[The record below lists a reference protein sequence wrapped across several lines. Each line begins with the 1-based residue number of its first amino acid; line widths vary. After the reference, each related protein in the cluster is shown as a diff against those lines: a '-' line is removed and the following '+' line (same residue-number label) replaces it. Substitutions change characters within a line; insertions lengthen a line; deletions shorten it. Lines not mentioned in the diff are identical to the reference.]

1 MDVSD
6 LEVKEVA
13 VDTAKKTAKTTR
25 GCAVWI
31 INLVAML
38 AVVIILFFGVKWWLS
53 SYTHHGEGIE
63 VPNLYGM
70 THQTALHQL
79 DSVGL
84 LVVANDSSYVEGM
97 PAGAIIQQNPGPGMM
112 VKSGRIIY
120 HKINSAQKVNHTV
133 LLRLNDAIKDGN
145 GKTEFTRFLDW
156 NETTNGSGSVPITLT
171 DIETKT
177 GTKDYYV
184 LVGNWSGQ
192 AFKEI
197 TLTLEEC

>member
-1 MDVSD
+1 MAEWPNNVNNKFYGLDAQ
-6 LEVKEVA
+6 A
-13 VDTAKKTAKTTR
+13 VENREATK
-25 GCAVWI
+25 
-31 INLVAML
+31 
-38 AVVIILFFGVKWWLS
+38 
-53 SYTHHGEGIE
+53 Y
-63 VPNLYGM
+63 
-70 THQTALHQL
+70 
-79 DSVGL
+79 
-84 LVVANDSSYVEGM
+84 
-97 PAGAIIQQNPGPGMM
+97 
-112 VKSGRIIY
+112 KSGRIIY

-171 DIETKT
+171 DIEKKT
-177 GTKDYYV
+177 GTKNYYI